1 MLRQIAIFAENTKG
15 AMQKVTQVLD
25 DAEVNII
32 SLVTNDSAEY
42 GIVRMIVDKT
52 DVAVDAFKRAGYM
65 CRTDVVIGAYVEDT
79 NGGLNK
85 LLKAL
90 RTSNVNVD
98 YIYTSFDRNVG
109 KPIII
114 LHAGSLSAVENSI
127 RSKGFTVADM

>member
-1 MLRQIAIFAENTKG
+1 MLKQIAIFAENTRG
-15 AMQKVTQVLD
+15 SMQNVTQILD

-52 DVAVDAFKRAGYM
+52 DVAVDAFKKAGYL
-65 CRTDVVIGAYVEDT
+65 CRTDSVIGAYVEDT

-85 LLKAL
+85 LLVAL
-90 RTSNVNVD
+90 KKSNINVD

-114 LHAGSLSAVENSI
+114 LHAGSMSAVENSI
-127 RSKGFTVADM
+127 RTKGFTVA

>member
-25 DAEVNII
+25 DAEVNIV

-42 GIVRMIVDKT
+42 GIVRMIVD
-52 DVAVDAFKRAGYM
+52 VAVEAFKRAGYL